1 MPGESEEAFQNEP
14 CYCAI
19 PVLKRAKQAGLT
31 FRVYTLAIYIHKY
44 IFSPIKK
51 NKELYGW
58 CIYIYMVIFVSD
70 AVPLDAGQVVDGE
83 NRNIITRNDTATTKN
98 KVGK

>member
-1 MPGESEEAFQNEP
+1 
-14 CYCAI
+14 
-19 PVLKRAKQAGLT
+19 
-31 FRVYTLAIYIHKY
+31 
-44 IFSPIKK
+44 
-51 NKELYGW
+51 
-58 CIYIYMVIFVSD
+58 MVIFVSD

>member
-1 MPGESEEAFQNEP
+1 MLLCNTRFETGETSWSNIPGIYVS
-14 CYCAI
+14 Y
-19 PVLKRAKQAGLT
+19 L
-31 FRVYTLAIYIHKY
+31 YIHKY